1 MAEYQD
7 KVVDVEVS
15 LGTQPIDTVG
25 FETPMFLAM
34 HGNFPERIR
43 FYVSTAGLVADGFAV
58 GSPAYQFATNAFAGN
73 FAPQRVAIGRMSL
86 ESTRV
91 DFTGTANTEQV
102 VVNITLNKMVKA
114 VKINV
119 LPGNTPAQIAT
130 ALADAVTADADLTGK
145 VTAVANGTYVTISA
159 VSPNVVSVGKGA
171 GTYKIVNESGETVAT
186 ALPFVLAEN
195 HNWYF
200 LSTEARSDADIV
212 AAAEFSKANYK
223 LHVYNSTDVDAYAP
237 ENSAASVFDT
247 LKALSY
253 DSLGTSDAGA
263 DVDFTEGSVI
273 GAMAANDPSYGDSLH
288 LKTMPGMVPFAGS
301 DTQRSNAWSRNAN
314 IYRSLYGGGSYIEG
328 KTSSG
333 QYVDVIRFSHWV
345 KFRMEESVF
354 AYMKR
359 RSDMGLSMK
368 MSDEDLPV
376 LKSVLMNNPINIGI
390 RNGGI
395 LTGYDAEN
403 KVSYDPTITIP
414 KRAQIP
420 TNDLAARILR
430 DVKVELVYN
439 NSLHY
444 VKIRASVVL
453 DRPAG
458 QSTNAQTPMSSSAVG
473 V

>member
-25 FETPMFLAM
+25 FETPMFLAI

-43 FYVSTAGLVADGFAV
+43 FYVSTAGMVADGFAV

-73 FAPQRVAIGRMSL
+73 FAPQRVAIGRMALAGSK
-86 ESTRV
+86 V
-91 DFTGTANTEQV
+91 DFTGTTNTETV
-102 VVNITLNKMVKA
+102 AVNITLNRVVKA
-114 VKINV
+114 IKINV
-119 LPGNTPAQIAT
+119 LPGHTPAQIAS
-130 ALADAVTADADLTGK
+130 ALADAITADADLTGK
-145 VTAVANGTYVTISA
+145 VTASATGTVATITA
-159 VSPNVVSVGKGA
+159 VSPNIVSVGKGA
-171 GTYKIVNESGETVAT
+171 GNYKIVNESAETVAT
-186 ALPFVLAEN
+186 VLPAVVGEN

-200 LSTEARSDADIV
+200 LSHEARADADIV
-212 AAAEFSKANYK
+212 AAAEFAKANYK
-223 LHVYNSTDVDAYAP
+223 FHVYNSSDADAYAA
-237 ENSAASVFDT
+237 ENSSTSVFDT
-247 LKALSY
+247 LKSLSY
-253 DSLGTSDAGA
+253 DSLGTSDADS

-288 LKTMPGMVPFAGS
+288 LKTMPGMKPS
-301 DTQRSNAWSRNAN
+301 NLTDTQRSNAWSRNAN
-314 IYRSLYGGGSYIEG
+314 IYRAMYGTNSYIEG

-333 QYVDVIRFSHWV
+333 QYADVIRFSHWV

-390 RNGGI
+390 RNGAI
-395 LTGYDAEN
+395 LTGYDTEN

-430 DVKVELVYN
+430 DVKVEIVYN

-444 VKIRASVVL
+444 VKIRAAVVL

-458 QSTNAQTPMSSSAVG
+458 QGTNAQAPMSNSAVG

>member
-25 FETPMFLAM
+25 FETPMFLAI
-34 HGNFPERIR
+34 HNNFPERVR
-43 FYVSTAGLVADGFAV
+43 FYVSTDGMVADGFAV

-73 FAPQRVAIGRMSL
+73 FAPSRVAIGRMALGDSK
-86 ESTRV
+86 V
-91 DFTGTANTEQV
+91 DFTGTTNTEQV
-102 VVNITLNKMVKA
+102 VVNLTVNRVIKT
-114 VKINV
+114 VKIAV
-119 LPGNTPAQIAT
+119 LPGHTPAQIAT
-130 ALADAVTADADLTGK
+130 ALAQGITDDTDLQGK
-145 VTAVANGTYVTISA
+145 VTATAAGTVVTIQSA
-159 VSPNVVSVGKGA
+159 EILSVGKGA
-171 GTYKIVNESGETVAT
+171 GNYKIVNDSAETVAT
-186 ALPFVLAEN
+186 VLPQVVGEN

-200 LSTEARSDADIV
+200 LSHEARSDADIV
-212 AAAEFSKANYK
+212 AAAEFAKANYK
-223 LHVYNSTDVDAYAP
+223 LHIYNSSDADAYAA
-237 ENSAASVFDT
+237 ENSSTSVFDT

-253 DSLGTSDAGA
+253 DSLGTSDADS
-263 DVDFTEGSVI
+263 DVSFTEGCVI

-288 LKTMPGMVPFAGS
+288 LKTMPGMKPS
-301 DTQRSNAWSRNAN
+301 NLTDTQRSNAWSRNAN
-314 IYRSLYGGGSYIEG
+314 IYRAMYGTNSYIEG

-395 LTGYDAEN
+395 LTGYDTEN
-403 KVSYDPTITIP
+403 KVSYDPTIVIP

-430 DVKVELVYN
+430 DVKVEIVYN

-444 VKIRASVVL
+444 VKIRAAVVL

-458 QSTNAQTPMSSSAVG
+458 QGTNAQAPMSSSAVG

>member
-1 MAEYQD
+1 MADYQD

-25 FETPMFLAM
+25 FETPMFLAI
-34 HGNFPERIR
+34 HNNFPERLR
-43 FYVSTAGLVADGFAV
+43 YYVSTSSMVDDGFAV

-73 FAPQRVAIGRMSL
+73 FAPQRVAIGRMAAGD
-86 ESTRV
+86 TKV
-91 DFTGTANTEQV
+91 DFTGTTNTETV
-102 VVNITLNKMVKA
+102 VVNITMNSVVKA
-114 VKINV
+114 IKIAV
-119 LPGNTPAQIAT
+119 VSGNTPAQIAT
-130 ALADAVTADADLTGK
+130 ALADGINNDTDLSAFITA
-145 VTAVANGTYVTISA
+145 TAVGTVVTLASA
-159 VSPNVVSVGKGA
+159 EKMSVGKGS
-171 GTYKIVNESGETVAT
+171 GNYKIVNESSETVAT
-186 ALPFVLAEN
+186 TLPAVLAEN
-195 HNWYF
+195 FNWYF
-200 LSTEARSDADIV
+200 LSHEARSDADIV
-212 AAAEFSKANYK
+212 AAAAFAKTNYK
-223 LHVYNSTDVDAYAP
+223 FHVYNSTDSDALAA
-237 ENSAASVFDT
+237 ENSTVSVFDT
-247 LKALSY
+247 LESLSY
-253 DSLGTSDAGA
+253 DSLGTYDPDA
-263 DVDFTEGSVI
+263 DVSFTEGCVI

-288 LKTMPGMVPFAGS
+288 LKTMPGMAPAVLS

-314 IYRSLYGGGSYIEG
+314 IYRSLYGSGAYIEG
-328 KTSSG
+328 KCSSG
-333 QYVDVIRFSHWV
+333 QYADIIRFSHWV

-359 RSDMGLSMK
+359 RSNMGLSMK

-395 LTGYDAEN
+395 LTGYDTEN
-403 KVSYDPTITIP
+403 QVSYDPTITIP
-414 KRAQIP
+414 KRADIP

-439 NSLHY
+439 CALHY

-458 QSTNAQTPMSSSAVG
+458 QGTSAQTATTSSSVG

>member
-25 FETPMFLAM
+25 FETPMFLAI
-34 HGNFPERIR
+34 HNNFSERIR
-43 FYVSTAGLVADGFAV
+43 FYVSTAGMVADGFAV

-73 FAPQRVAIGRMSL
+73 FAPQRVGIGRMTL
-86 ESTRV
+86 GSTKV
-91 DFTGTANTEQV
+91 DFTGTTNTEQV
-102 VVNITLNKMVKA
+102 VVNITLNRVLKA
-114 VKINV
+114 IKINV
-119 LPGNTPAQIAT
+119 LPGHTPAQIAT
-130 ALADAVTADADLTGK
+130 ALEQAIADDTDLQGK
-145 VTAVANGTYVTISA
+145 VTAVATGTYVTIESTE
-159 VSPNVVSVGKGA
+159 VISVGKAA
-171 GTYKIVNESGETVAT
+171 GNYKIVNDSAETVAT
-186 ALPFVLAEN
+186 TLPLVVAEN

-200 LSTEARSDADIV
+200 LSHEARSDADIV
-212 AAAEFSKANYK
+212 AAAEFAKANYK
-223 LHVYNSTDVDAYAP
+223 FHVYNSSDADAYAA
-237 ENSAASVFDT
+237 ENSSASVFDT
-247 LKALSY
+247 LKSLSY
-253 DSLGTSDAGA
+253 DSLGTSDADS
-263 DVDFTEGSVI
+263 DVSFTEGCVI

-288 LKTMPGMVPFAGS
+288 LKTMPGMKPSNLS

-314 IYRSLYGGGSYIEG
+314 IYRAMYGTNSYIEG

-333 QYVDVIRFSHWV
+333 QYADVIRFAHWV

-390 RNGGI
+390 RNGAI
-395 LTGYDAEN
+395 LVGYDTEN

-430 DVKVELVYN
+430 DVKVEIVYN

-444 VKIRASVVL
+444 VKIRAAVVL

-458 QSTNAQTPMSSSAVG
+458 QGTNAQAPMTNSAVG

>member
-15 LGTQPIDTVG
+15 LGTQPIDTTG
-25 FETPMFLAM
+25 FETAMFLAI
-34 HGNFPERIR
+34 HQNFSERVR
-43 FYVSTAGLVADGFAV
+43 FYVSTAGMVADGFAV

-86 ESTRV
+86 QNTRI
-91 DFTGTANTEQV
+91 DFTGTSNTEQV
-102 VVNITLNKMVKA
+102 VVNLTVNGMVKA
-114 VKINV
+114 VKVNV
-119 LPGNTPAQIAT
+119 VAGNTPAQIAT
-130 ALADAVTADADLTGK
+130 ALSDAISADADLEGK
-145 VTAVANGTYVTISA
+145 VSSESAGTVVTLTSGEKL
-159 VSPNVVSVGKGA
+159 SVGKGA
-171 GTYKIVNESGETVAT
+171 GNYKISNSSSETVAT
-186 ALPFVLAEN
+186 VLPQVIAEN

-200 LSTEARSDADIV
+200 LSHEARSDADIV
-212 AAAEFSKANYK
+212 AAAEFAKSNYK
-223 LHVYNSTDVDAYAP
+223 LHIYNSSDADAYAA
-237 ENSAASVFDT
+237 ENSTASIFDT
-247 LKALSY
+247 LKSLSY
-253 DSLGTSDAGA
+253 DSLGTSDSAA
-263 DVDFTEGSVI
+263 DVNFTEGSVI

-288 LKTMPGMVPFAGS
+288 LKTMPGLTPFVGS

-314 IYRSLYGGGSYIEG
+314 IYRTMYGTNSYIEG

-333 QYVDVIRFSHWV
+333 QYVDVIRFAHWL
-345 KFRMEESVF
+345 KFRMEESTF

-376 LKSVLMNNPINIGI
+376 LKSILMNNPINTGI

-395 LTGYDAEN
+395 LTGYDTEN
-403 KVSYDPTITIP
+403 KVSYDPVITIP
-414 KRAQIP
+414 KRAEIT
-420 TNDLAARILR
+420 TNDLAARLLR
-430 DVKVELVYN
+430 DVKVEVVYN

-458 QSTNAQTPMSSSAVG
+458 QSSNAQVSASTSAVG

>member
-25 FETPMFLAM
+25 FETPMFLAV
-34 HGNFPERIR
+34 HNNFPERVR
-43 FYVSTAGLVADGFAV
+43 FYVSTDGMVADGFAV

-73 FAPQRVAIGRMSL
+73 FAPSRVAIGRMALGDSK
-86 ESTRV
+86 V
-91 DFTGTANTEQV
+91 DFTGTTNTEQV
-102 VVNITLNKMVKA
+102 VVNLTVNRVIKT
-114 VKINV
+114 VKIAV

-130 ALADAVTADADLTGK
+130 ALAQGITDDADLQGK
-145 VTAVANGTYVTISA
+145 VTATAAGTVVTIQSA
-159 VSPNVVSVGKGA
+159 ETVSVGKGA
-171 GTYKIVNESGETVAT
+171 GNYKIVNDSAETVAT
-186 ALPFVLAEN
+186 VLPQVVGEN

-200 LSTEARSDADIV
+200 LSHEARSDADIV
-212 AAAEFSKANYK
+212 AAAEFAKANYK
-223 LHVYNSTDVDAYAP
+223 LHIYNSSDADAYAA
-237 ENSAASVFDT
+237 ENSSASVFDT

-253 DSLGTSDAGA
+253 DSLGTSDSDS
-263 DVDFTEGSVI
+263 DVSFTEGCVI

-288 LKTMPGMVPFAGS
+288 LKTMPGMKPS
-301 DTQRSNAWSRNAN
+301 NLTDTQRSNAWSRNAN
-314 IYRSLYGGGSYIEG
+314 IYRAMYGTNSYIEG

-395 LTGYDAEN
+395 LTGYDTEN

-414 KRAQIP
+414 KRANIP

-430 DVKVELVYN
+430 DVKVEIVYN

-444 VKIRASVVL
+444 VKIRAAVVL

-458 QSTNAQTPMSSSAVG
+458 QGSNAQTPMSSSAVG

>member
-25 FETPMFLAM
+25 FETPMFLAI
-34 HGNFPERIR
+34 HNNFPERIR
-43 FYVSTAGLVADGFAV
+43 FYVSTDGMVADGFAV
-58 GSPAYQFATNAFAGN
+58 GSPAHQFATNAFAGN
-73 FAPQRVAIGRMSL
+73 FAPNRVAIGRMAL
-86 ESTRV
+86 GDTLV
-91 DFTGTANTEQV
+91 DFTGTTNTEQV
-102 VVNITLNKMVKA
+102 VVNLTLDLMVKV
-114 VKINV
+114 VKVNV
-119 LPGNTPAQIAT
+119 IPGNTPAQIAT
-130 ALADAVTADADLTGK
+130 ALAQGITDDADLQGK
-145 VTAVANGTYVTISA
+145 VTATAAGTVVTISTTDTL
-159 VSPNVVSVGKGA
+159 SVGKGA
-171 GTYKIVNESGETVAT
+171 GNYKIVNESAETVAT
-186 ALPFVLAEN
+186 ILPQVVGEN

-200 LSTEARSDADIV
+200 LSHEARSDADIV
-212 AAAEFSKANYK
+212 AAAAFAKANYK
-223 LHVYNSTDVDAYAP
+223 FHVYNSSEADAYAA
-237 ENSAASVFDT
+237 ENSSTSVFDT

-253 DSLGTSDAGA
+253 DSLGTSDEDA
-263 DVDFTEGSVI
+263 DISFTEGCVI

-288 LKTMPGMVPFAGS
+288 LKTMPGMKPTKLT

-314 IYRSLYGGGSYIEG
+314 IYRAMYGTNSYIEG

-333 QYVDVIRFSHWV
+333 QYADVIRFSHWV

-395 LTGYDAEN
+395 LTGYDTEN
-403 KVSYDPTITIP
+403 KVSYDPTIVIP

-430 DVKVELVYN
+430 DVKVEIVYN

-444 VKIRASVVL
+444 VKIRAAVVL

-458 QSTNAQTPMSSSAVG
+458 QASNAQAPMSSSAVG

>member
-15 LGTQPIDTVG
+15 LATQPIDTVG
-25 FETPMFLAM
+25 FETPMFLAN
-34 HGNFPERIR
+34 HNNFPERVR
-43 FYVSTAGLVADGFAV
+43 FYVSTAGMVADGFAV
-58 GSPAYQFATNAFAGN
+58 GSPAHQFATNAFAGK
-73 FAPQRVAIGRMSL
+73 FAPRRVAIGRMAL
-86 ESTRV
+86 ESSKV
-91 DFTGTANTEQV
+91 DFTGTTNTETV
-102 VVNITLNKMVKA
+102 VVNIFVSSLGITKA
-114 VKINV
+114 VKVAVIA
-119 LPGNTPAQIAT
+119 GNTPAQVAT
-130 ALADAVTADADLTGK
+130 ALEDAINSDADLTGK
-145 VTAVANGTYVTISA
+145 VTATAADTIVTIASA
-159 VSPNVVSVGKGA
+159 EVYSVGKGA
-171 GTYKIVNESGETVAT
+171 GNYKIVNTSTETVAT
-186 ALPFVLAEN
+186 ALPLVLAEN

-200 LSTEARSDADIV
+200 LSHEARSAADIV
-212 AAAEFSKANYK
+212 AAAQFAKTNFK
-223 LHVYNSTDVDAYAP
+223 FHVYNSSDAMAYAP
-237 ENSAASVFDT
+237 ENSSASVFDT
-247 LKALSY
+247 LKSLSY

-263 DVDFTEGSVI
+263 DVDFTEGCVV
-273 GAMAANDPSYGDSLH
+273 GAMAANDPSFGDSLH
-288 LKTMPGMVPFAGS
+288 LKTMPGMKPFVGS

-314 IYRSLYGGGSYIEG
+314 IYRDMYGTGSYIEG

-333 QYVDVIRFSHWV
+333 QYADVIRFSHWV

-395 LTGYDAEN
+395 LTGYDTSN
-403 KVSYDPTITIP
+403 KVSYDPTIVIP
-414 KRAQIP
+414 KRAEIP

-430 DVKVELVYN
+430 DVKVEIVYN

-444 VKIRASVVL
+444 VKIRAAVVL

-458 QSTNAQTPMSSSAVG
+458 QGTNAQTPMASSSVG

>member
-25 FETPMFLAM
+25 FETPMFLAV
-34 HGNFPERIR
+34 HNNFPERVR
-43 FYVSTAGLVADGFAV
+43 FYVSTSGMVADGFAV
-58 GSPAYQFATNAFAGN
+58 GSPAYQFATNAFAGK
-73 FAPQRVAIGRMSL
+73 FAPQRVAIGRMTLADS
-86 ESTRV
+86 RV
-91 DFTGTANTEQV
+91 DFTGTTNTEQV
-102 VVNITLNKMVKA
+102 VVNITLNRMVKA
-114 VKINV
+114 IKINAV
-119 LPGNTPAQIAT
+119 PGNTPAQIAT
-130 ALADAVTADADLTGK
+130 ALADAITADEDLDGK
-145 VTAVANGTYVTISA
+145 VTASASGTVVTVTSTENTSI
-159 VSPNVVSVGKGA
+159 GKGA
-171 GTYKIVNESGETVAT
+171 GNYKIVNTSAETVAT
-186 ALPFVLAEN
+186 ILPQVVAEN

-200 LSTEARSDADIV
+200 LSHETRSDADIV
-212 AAAEFSKANYK
+212 AAAEFAKSNYK
-223 LHVYNSTDVDAYAP
+223 LHVYNSTDADAYAP
-237 ENSAASVFDT
+237 ENSSSSVFDT
-247 LKALSY
+247 LKSLSY
-253 DSLGTSDAGA
+253 DSLGTSDASA

-288 LKTMPGMVPFAGS
+288 LKTMPGMKPFVGG
-301 DTQRSNAWSRNAN
+301 DTARSNAWSRNAN
-314 IYRSLYGGGSYIEG
+314 IYRAMYGTNSYIEG

-395 LTGYDAEN
+395 LTGYDTEN
-403 KVSYDPTITIP
+403 QVSYDPTITIP

-430 DVKVELVYN
+430 DVKVEIVYN

-444 VKIRASVVL
+444 VKIRAAVVL

-458 QSTNAQTPMSSSAVG
+458 QSSNAQAPMSNSSVG

>member
-25 FETPMFLAM
+25 FETPMFLAI
-34 HGNFPERIR
+34 HNNFPERVR
-43 FYVSTAGLVADGFAV
+43 FYVSTDGMVADGFAV

-73 FAPQRVAIGRMSL
+73 FAPQRVGIGRMALGDSK
-86 ESTRV
+86 V
-91 DFTGTANTEQV
+91 DFTGTTNTEQV
-102 VVNITLNKMVKA
+102 VVNLTLNRMVKV
-114 VKINV
+114 VKVNI

-130 ALADAVTADADLTGK
+130 ALAQGITDDADLQGK
-145 VTAVANGTYVTISA
+145 VTATATGTVVTLQSA
-159 VSPNVVSVGKGA
+159 EILSVGKGA
-171 GTYKIVNESGETVAT
+171 GNYKIVNDSAETVAT
-186 ALPFVLAEN
+186 VLPQVVGEN

-200 LSTEARSDADIV
+200 VSHEARSDADIV
-212 AAAEFSKANYK
+212 AAAEFAKANYK
-223 LHVYNSTDVDAYAP
+223 LHIYNSSDADAYAA
-237 ENSAASVFDT
+237 ENSSASVFDT

-253 DSLGTSDAGA
+253 NSLGTSDADS
-263 DVDFTEGSVI
+263 DVSFTEGCVI

-288 LKTMPGMVPFAGS
+288 LKTMPGMKPS
-301 DTQRSNAWSRNAN
+301 NLTDTQRSNAWSRNAN
-314 IYRSLYGGGSYIEG
+314 IYRAMYGTNSYIEG

-395 LTGYDAEN
+395 LTGYDTEN
-403 KVSYDPTITIP
+403 KVSYDPTIVIP

-430 DVKVELVYN
+430 DVKVEIVYN

-444 VKIRASVVL
+444 VKIRAAVVL

-458 QSTNAQTPMSSSAVG
+458 QGTNAQAPMTSSAVG

>member
-7 KVVDVEVS
+7 KVVDVEVT
-15 LGTQPIDTVG
+15 LGTLPIDTVG
-25 FETPMFLAM
+25 FETPMFLAI
-34 HGNFPERIR
+34 HDNFPERLR
-43 FYVSTAGLVADGFAV
+43 FYISTAGMIADGFAV
-58 GSPAYQFATNAFAGN
+58 GSPAYQFATNAFSGN
-73 FAPQRVAIGRMSL
+73 FAPQRVAIGRMAL
-86 ESTRV
+86 GDTRV
-91 DFTGTANTEQV
+91 DFTGTTNTEQV
-102 VVNITLNKMVKA
+102 VVNITLNRMIKA

-119 LPGNTPAQIAT
+119 IVGNTPAQIAT
-130 ALADAVTADADLTGK
+130 ALADAITADADFTGK
-145 VTAVANGTYVTISA
+145 VTATATGAVVTIASA
-159 VSPNVVSVGKGA
+159 ETVSVGKAA
-171 GTYKIVNESGETVAT
+171 GNYKVINDTAETVAT
-186 ALPFVLAEN
+186 VLPQVLGEN

-200 LSTEARSDADIV
+200 LSHEARSDADIV
-212 AAAEFSKANYK
+212 AASEFAQTNYK
-223 LHVYNSTDVDAYAP
+223 FHVFNSTDVDAYAA
-237 ENSAASVFDT
+237 ENSSASVFDT
-247 LKALSY
+247 LKGLSY
-253 DSLGTSDAGA
+253 NSLGTSDADA
-263 DVDFTEGSVI
+263 DVEFTEGCVI

-288 LKTMPGMVPFAGS
+288 LKTMPGMKPS
-301 DTQRSNAWSRNAN
+301 NLTDTQRSNAWSRNAN
-314 IYRSLYGGGSYIEG
+314 IYRAMYGTNSYIEG

-333 QYVDVIRFSHWV
+333 QYADVIRFSHWV

-395 LTGYDAEN
+395 LTGYDSEN
-403 KVSYDPTITIP
+403 QVSYDPTITIP
-414 KRAQIP
+414 KRANIP

-458 QSTNAQTPMSSSAVG
+458 QSSNAQTPATSSTTGA
-473 V
+473 

>member
-25 FETPMFLAM
+25 FETPMFLAI
-34 HGNFPERIR
+34 HKNFSDRVR
-43 FYVSTAGLVADGFAV
+43 FYVSTAGMVADGFAV

-73 FAPQRVAIGRMSL
+73 FAPQRVGIGRMSL
-86 ESTRV
+86 SATKV
-91 DFTGTANTEQV
+91 DFTGTVNEEQV

-114 VKINV
+114 IKINAV
-119 LPGNTPAQIAT
+119 VGNTPAQIAT
-130 ALADAVTADADLTGK
+130 ALADAITNDADLTGK
-145 VTAVANGTYVTISA
+145 VVATATGTVVEITSA
-159 VSPNVVSVGKGA
+159 EVVSVGKGA
-171 GTYKIVNESGETVAT
+171 GNYKIVNDSTETVAT
-186 ALPFVLAEN
+186 TLPAVMGEN

-200 LSTEARSDADIV
+200 LSHEARSDADIV
-212 AAAEFSKANYK
+212 AAAEFAKSNYK
-223 LHVYNSTDVDAYAP
+223 LHIYNSSDADAYAA
-237 ENSAASVFDT
+237 ENSSASVFDT

-253 DSLGTSDAGA
+253 DSLGTSDADA
-263 DVDFTEGSVI
+263 DVEFTEGCVI

-288 LKTMPGMVPFAGS
+288 LKTMPGMKPS
-301 DTQRSNAWSRNAN
+301 NLTDTQRSNAWSRNAN
-314 IYRSLYGGGSYIEG
+314 IYRAMYGTNSYIEG
-328 KTSSG
+328 KTSSS

-395 LTGYDAEN
+395 LTGYDSEN

-414 KRAQIP
+414 KRATIP
-420 TNDLAARILR
+420 TNDLTARILR
-430 DVKVELVYN
+430 DVKVEIVYN

-444 VKIRASVVL
+444 VKIRAAVVL

-458 QSTNAQTPMSSSAVG
+458 QGSNAQTPMASSAVG
-473 V
+473 A

>member
-7 KVVDVEVS
+7 KVVDVEVT

-25 FETPMFLAM
+25 FETPMFLAI
-34 HGNFPERIR
+34 HNNFPERLR
-43 FYVSTAGLVADGFAV
+43 YYVSTEGLVADGFAV

-73 FAPQRVAIGRMSL
+73 FAPQRVGIGRMQAGNTS
-86 ESTRV
+86 V
-91 DFTGTANTEQV
+91 DFTGTTNEERV
-102 VVNITLNKMVKA
+102 VVNLTVNGMVKT
-114 VKINV
+114 VQVNV
-119 LPGNTPAQIAT
+119 IPGNTPDQIAT
-130 ALADAVTADADLTGK
+130 ALAQGITDDADLQGK
-145 VTAVANGTYVTISA
+145 VTATAAGAVVTLESTETM
-159 VSPNVVSVGKGA
+159 SVGKGA
-171 GTYKIVNESGETVAT
+171 GNYKIVNESPETVAT
-186 ALPFVLAEN
+186 VLPQVLAEN

-200 LSTEARSDADIV
+200 LSTEARSDADII
-212 AAAEFSKANYK
+212 AAAEYAKSNYK
-223 LHVYNSTDVDAYAP
+223 FHIFNSTDADAYAS
-237 ENSAASVFDT
+237 ENSTASVFDT
-247 LKALSY
+247 LKALGY
-253 DSLGTSDAGA
+253 TSLGTSDADA
-263 DVDFTEGSVI
+263 DVSYTEGCVV

-288 LKTMPGMVPFAGS
+288 LKTMPGMKPS
-301 DTQRSNAWSRNAN
+301 KLSETQRSNAWSRNAN
-314 IYRSLYGGGSYIEG
+314 IYREMYGTNSYIEG
-328 KTSSG
+328 RTSNG
-333 QYVDVIRFSHWV
+333 QYADVIRFSHWV

-376 LKSVLMNNPINIGI
+376 LKSVLLNNPINIGI
-390 RNGGI
+390 RNGAI
-395 LTGYDAEN
+395 LTGYDSDN
-403 KVSYDPTITIP
+403 KVSYDPIITIP
-414 KRAQIP
+414 RRAQIP

-458 QSTNAQTPMSSSAVG
+458 QSTNAQTTMNSSAVG

>member
-25 FETPMFLAM
+25 FETPMFLAI
-34 HGNFPERIR
+34 HNNFPERVR
-43 FYVSTAGLVADGFAV
+43 FYVSTEGMVADGFAV

-73 FAPQRVAIGRMSL
+73 FAPQRVGIGRMALGDSK
-86 ESTRV
+86 V
-91 DFTGTANTEQV
+91 DFTGTTNTEQV
-102 VVNITLNKMVKA
+102 VVNLTLNSMIKTVK
-114 VKINV
+114 VNV

-130 ALADAVTADADLTGK
+130 ALAQGITDDADLQDK
-145 VTAVANGTYVTISA
+145 VTATASGTVVTLASTEIL
-159 VSPNVVSVGKGA
+159 SVGKGA
-171 GTYKIVNESGETVAT
+171 GNYKIVNDSAETVAT
-186 ALPFVLAEN
+186 VLPQVVGEN

-200 LSTEARSDADIV
+200 LSHEARSDADIV
-212 AAAEFSKANYK
+212 AAAEFAKANYK
-223 LHVYNSTDVDAYAP
+223 FHVYNSSDADAYAA
-237 ENSAASVFDT
+237 ENSSASVFDT
-247 LKALSY
+247 LKALRY
-253 DSLGTSDAGA
+253 DSLGTSDADS
-263 DVDFTEGSVI
+263 DVSFTEGSVI

-288 LKTMPGMVPFAGS
+288 LKTMPGMKPS
-301 DTQRSNAWSRNAN
+301 NLTDIQRSNAWSRNAN
-314 IYRSLYGGGSYIEG
+314 IYRAMYGTNSYIEG
-328 KTSSG
+328 RTSSG
-333 QYVDVIRFSHWV
+333 QYADVIRFSHWV

-395 LTGYDAEN
+395 LTGYDTEN
-403 KVSYDPTITIP
+403 KVSYDPTIVIP
-414 KRAQIP
+414 KRANIP

-430 DVKVELVYN
+430 DVKVEIVYN

-444 VKIRASVVL
+444 VKIRAAVVL

-458 QSTNAQTPMSSSAVG
+458 QSTNAQAPMTSSAVG

>member
-25 FETPMFLAM
+25 FETPMFLAI
-34 HGNFPERIR
+34 HNNFPERVR
-43 FYVSTAGLVADGFAV
+43 FYISTAGLVADGFAV
-58 GSPAYQFATNAFAGN
+58 GSPAYQFASNAFAGN
-73 FAPQRVAIGRMSL
+73 FAPSRVAIGRMS
-86 ESTRV
+86 STSTKV
-91 DFTGTANTEQV
+91 DFTGTTNTEQV
-102 VVNITLNKMVKA
+102 VVNITMNGMVKA
-114 VKINV
+114 IKINV
-119 LPGNTPAQIAT
+119 LPGHTPGQIAT
-130 ALADAVTADADLTGK
+130 ALADAIDADADLTGK
-145 VTAVANGTYVTISA
+145 VTATATSTSVELTSA
-159 VSPNVVSVGKGA
+159 EIFSVGKGA
-171 GTYKIVNESGETVAT
+171 GNYKIVNDSGETVAT
-186 ALPFVLAEN
+186 ALPFVIAEN

-212 AAAEFSKANYK
+212 AAAEFAKANYK
-223 LHVYNSTDVDAYAP
+223 FHVYNSTDVDAYAP
-237 ENSAASVFDT
+237 ENSTASVFDT
-247 LKALSY
+247 LKALNY
-253 DSLGTSDAGA
+253 DSLGTSDEGA
-263 DVDFTEGSVI
+263 DVSFTEGSVI

-288 LKTMPGMVPFAGS
+288 LKSMPGMTPFVGS

-314 IYRSLYGGGSYIEG
+314 IYRAMYGTNSYIEG
-328 KTSSG
+328 RTSSG
-333 QYVDVIRFSHWV
+333 QYADVIRFSHWV

-368 MSDEDLPV
+368 MSDEDMPV
-376 LKSVLMNNPINIGI
+376 LKSILMNNPINIGI
-390 RNGGI
+390 RNGAI

-403 KVSYDPTITIP
+403 QVSYDPTISIP

-439 NSLHY
+439 NALHY

-458 QSTNAQTPMSSSAVG
+458 QGTNAQAPMSNSAVG

>member
-34 HGNFPERIR
+34 HNNFPERIR
-43 FYVSTAGLVADGFAV
+43 FYVSTAGMVADGFAV
-58 GSPAYQFATNAFAGN
+58 GSPAHKFASNAFKGK
-73 FAPQRVAIGRMSL
+73 FAPQRVAIGRMKLS
-86 ESTRV
+86 SARV
-91 DFTGTANTEQV
+91 DFTGTTNTEQV
-102 VVNITLNKMVKA
+102 VVNITLNNMVKA
-114 VKINV
+114 IKINV
-119 LPGNTPAQIAT
+119 VPGNTPAQITT
-130 ALADAVTADADLTGK
+130 ALADAITNDPDLAGK
-145 VTAVANGTYVTISA
+145 VTATASGTYVDIDSTET
-159 VSPNVVSVGKGA
+159 VSIGKGA
-171 GTYKIVNESGETVAT
+171 GAYKIVNDSPETVAT
-186 ALPFVLAEN
+186 VLPFVVAEN

-212 AAAEFSKANYK
+212 AAAEFAKANYK
-223 LHVYNSTDVDAYAP
+223 FHVYNSTDVDAYAA
-237 ENSAASVFDT
+237 ENSTASIFDT
-247 LKALSY
+247 LKSLGY
-253 DSLGTSDAGA
+253 DSLGTSDSGA
-263 DVDFTEGSVI
+263 DVEFTEGSVI
-273 GAMAANDPSYGDSLH
+273 GGMAANDPSYGDSLH
-288 LKTMPGMVPFAGS
+288 LKTMPGITPFSGS

-314 IYRSLYGGGSYIEG
+314 IYREMYGTESYIEG
-328 KTSSG
+328 RTSSG
-333 QYVDVIRFSHWV
+333 QYADVIRFSHWV

-376 LKSVLMNNPINIGI
+376 LKSILMNNPINIGI
-390 RNGGI
+390 RNGAI
-395 LTGYDAEN
+395 LTGYDTEN
-403 KVSYDPTITIP
+403 QVSYDPTITIP

-458 QSTNAQTPMSSSAVG
+458 QSTNAQAPMSNSSVG

>member
-34 HGNFPERIR
+34 HNNFPERIR
-43 FYVSTAGLVADGFAV
+43 FYVSTAGMVADGFAV
-58 GSPAYQFATNAFAGN
+58 GSPAYKFATNAFEGK
-73 FAPQRVAIGRMSL
+73 FAPSRVAIGRMPLTS
-86 ESTRV
+86 SRV
-91 DFTGTANTEQV
+91 DFTGTTNTEQV
-102 VVNITLNKMVKA
+102 VVNITLNGMVKA
-114 VKINV
+114 IKINV
-119 LPGNTPAQIAT
+119 VPGNTPAQIAT
-130 ALADAVTADADLTGK
+130 ALADAITNDADLSGK
-145 VTAVANGTYVTISA
+145 VTATASSTYVDIDTTETI
-159 VSPNVVSVGKGA
+159 SVGKGA
-171 GTYKIVNESGETVAT
+171 GLYKIVNTSPETVAT
-186 ALPFVLAEN
+186 SLPFVLSEN
-195 HNWYF
+195 FNWYF

-223 LHVYNSTDVDAYAP
+223 FHVYNSTDVDAYAA
-237 ENSAASVFDT
+237 ENSTASVFDT
-247 LKALSY
+247 LKALGY

-263 DVDFTEGSVI
+263 DVDFTEGSVV

-288 LKTMPGMVPFAGS
+288 LKTMPGITPFAGN

-314 IYRSLYGGGSYIEG
+314 IYRSMYGSGSYIEG
-328 KTSSG
+328 RTSAG
-333 QYVDVIRFSHWV
+333 QYADVIRFSHWV

-368 MSDEDLPV
+368 MSDEDMPV
-376 LKSVLMNNPINIGI
+376 LKSILMNNPINIGI
-390 RNGGI
+390 RNGAI

-403 KVSYDPTITIP
+403 QVSYDPTITIP

-444 VKIRASVVL
+444 VKIRAAVVL

-458 QSTNAQTPMSSSAVG
+458 QSTNAQTSTNTSSVG